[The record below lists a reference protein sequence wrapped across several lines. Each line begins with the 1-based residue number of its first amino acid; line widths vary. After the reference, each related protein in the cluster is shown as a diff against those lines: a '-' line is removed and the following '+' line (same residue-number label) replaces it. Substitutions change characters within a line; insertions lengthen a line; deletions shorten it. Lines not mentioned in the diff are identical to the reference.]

1 MVVAADDT
9 RFSLSEARLGI
20 IPAVISQALMTSLGP
35 RNARQLTLRSEP
47 FNAAT
52 AVRVGLIQVAVPERE
67 LDALIAVWAR
77 EIRAGAPGA
86 LAGAKALFHAMTH
99 GDMTPEERRERIVNL
114 GAERRLSAEAQEG
127 LGAFLEKRRPA
138 WNPE

>member
-1 MVVAADDT
+1 
-9 RFSLSEARLGI
+9 
-20 IPAVISQALMTSLGP
+20 
-35 RNARQLTLRSEP
+35 
-47 FNAAT
+47 
-52 AVRVGLIQVAVPERE
+52 
-67 LDALIAVWAR
+67 
-77 EIRAGAPGA
+77 
-86 LAGAKALFHAMTH
+86 MTH